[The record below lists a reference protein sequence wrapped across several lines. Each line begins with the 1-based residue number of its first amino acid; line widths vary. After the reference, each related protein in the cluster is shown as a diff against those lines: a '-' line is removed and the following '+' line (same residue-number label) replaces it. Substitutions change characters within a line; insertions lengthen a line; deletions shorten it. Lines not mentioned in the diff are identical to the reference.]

1 MQELRL
7 EDILSRVA
15 SLANARTDAAIAAE
29 IGVSPQTLANWK
41 RRKSIP
47 IEELHELAERRNISL
62 DYLLLG
68 KLPGDT
74 PISMP
79 ICKEIRKALES
90 RYSPYHGGPY
100 AGAMIDVFALHLV
113 RYYNRYAHLRDPEE
127 RKRSLLLD
135 MLKSRQTNLRG
146 EINVL
151 QMMIRDPEYRGS
163 EKIRTI
169 LDDDESLLT
178 EIDQILSDENKLK
191 ATIAAVW
198 KPDDT
203 DGPDSDNEA
212 ASPGMVTQT
221 ETIITQNIKGSS
233 HEIAGRDIVQK
244 SGKRKK
250 K

>member
-15 SLANARTDAAIAAE
+15 SLANAKTDAAIAAE

-47 IEELHELAERRNISL
+47 IEELHELAERRDISL

-74 PISMP
+74 PISMS

-90 RYSPYHGGPY
+90 RYSPYSGRN
-100 AGAMIDVFALHLV
+100 IDMFALFLV
-113 RYYNRYAHLRDPEE
+113 RYYNQYAHHHDPEE

-135 MLKSRQTNLRG
+135 MLRSRQSGLRG
-146 EINVL
+146 EIAVL
-151 QMMIRDPEYRGS
+151 RGLLRDREYTNS
-163 EKIRTI
+163 KKIRAM
-169 LDDDESLLT
+169 LDEDEPLLT
-178 EIDQILSDENKLK
+178 EIDQILSDEAKLK
-191 ATIAAVW
+191 ATIEAVW
-198 KPDDT
+198 KQDDT
-203 DGPDSDNEA
+203 DEPDSDNKA
-212 ASPGMVTQT
+212 ASPGTGTQA
-221 ETIITQNIKGSS
+221 ETIITQSIKGSD